1 MFHTKLSR
9 VTCKSLLQEV
19 SQTAFP
25 FNCAH
30 GRPSVAPLAMLKHSL
45 AKYLPTVQHIAKG
58 AEDTA
63 RSQTPENDS
72 SASGAKD
79 GKLHTMES
87 EEAPFRFRMQLGLLQ
102 PKPNIEKLVSS
113 QKHN

>member
-19 SQTAFP
+19 SQTSFP

-30 GRPSVAPLAMLKHSL
+30 GRPSIAPLAMLKHR
-45 AKYLPTVQHIAKG
+45 PTVQHIVKG

-72 SASGAKD
+72 SPPAPRMVNRIQGNLR
-79 GKLHTMES
+79 KLHFAS
-87 EEAPFRFRMQLGLLQ
+87 VC
-102 PKPNIEKLVSS
+102 N
-113 QKHN
+113 